1 MNAGKGR
8 TWVSSDEID
17 EIRAPIREELM
28 LLERELDRIFS
39 PDVDLV
45 SAIGRHLV
53 TTKGKMVRPI
63 LVFLSAKLGNRDI
76 GNAIRVAAA
85 VEVIHTATLLHD
97 DSIDRSHLRRG
108 LPTVNRL
115 WNDQVSVIMGD
126 HLFCSAF
133 RLVHEAGLFDVAAV
147 LSWGSDRMT
156 YGEMYQM
163 DLRGKYDVTEE
174 AYLRMIKLK
183 TAALFAAACKA
194 GAMVGGLSKQN
205 RDALAAYG
213 DCLGIAFQ
221 MVDDILDFVGDVN
234 LLGKPVGND
243 LRDGRVTLPLIVALR
258 NAGADEAGRIR
269 EIISSGSLDDTAW
282 GEVLKFVDENDGI
295 GYTRRSA
302 GNLVADAKTC
312 IEHLES
318 SPAKAS
324 LMRLADL
331 VVTRFK

>member
-8 TWVSSDEID
+8 TWVSSDDIKG
-17 EIRAPIREELM
+17 PIREELK
-28 LLERELDRIFS
+28 LLEQELDRIFS

-45 SAIGRHLV
+45 SAIGSHLV

-63 LVFLSAKLGNRDI
+63 LVFLSAKLGDPDI
-76 GNAIRVAAA
+76 DDAIRVAAA

-133 RLVHEAGLFDVAAV
+133 RLVHEAGLYDVASV

-194 GAMVGGLSKQN
+194 GAMVGGLPRET
-205 RDALAAYG
+205 RDALTAYG
-213 DCLGIAFQ
+213 EFLGIAFQ

-243 LRDGRVTLPLIVALR
+243 LRDGRVTLPLIAALR
-258 NAGADEAGRIR
+258 NAGADQAGRIR
-269 EIISSGSLDDTAW
+269 EIAASESFDDAAW
-282 GEVLKFVDENDGI
+282 REILAFVEKNDGI
-295 GYTRRSA
+295 AYTRRSA
-302 GNLVADAKTC
+302 DKLVANAKTS
-312 IEHLES
+312 IEHLEPG
-318 SPAKAS
+318 PAKAS
-324 LMRLADL
+324 LMSLADL
-331 VVTRFK
+331 VVTRYK

>member
-1 MNAGKGR
+1 MDAGKGR
-8 TWVSSDEID
+8 TWVSSDRIK
-17 EIRAPIREELM
+17 APIREELS

-53 TTKGKMVRPI
+53 STKGKMLRPV
-63 LVFLSAKLGNRDI
+63 LVFLSAKLGDPDTDSAVR
-76 GNAIRVAAA
+76 AAAA

-133 RLVHEAGLFDVAAV
+133 RLVHEVGLFDVASV

-163 DLRGKYDVTEE
+163 DLRGKLDVTEE

-183 TAALFAAACKA
+183 TAALFSAACRA
-194 GAMVGGLSKQN
+194 GAIVGGLSVEDQE
-205 RDALAAYG
+205 ALAAYG

-221 MVDDILDFVGDVN
+221 MIDDILDFIGDVD
-234 LLGKPVGND
+234 LIGKPVGND
-243 LRDGRVTLPLIVALR
+243 LRDGRVTLPLIVGMR
-258 NAGADEAGRIR
+258 NADGEEVSRVR
-269 EIISSGSLDDTAW
+269 EIIASDSLDDAAW
-282 GEVLKFVDENDGI
+282 DEILRFVKENDGI
-295 GYTRRSA
+295 DYTRNSA
-302 GNLVADAKTC
+302 ESLVAKAKTG
-312 IEHLES
+312 IEHLQAS
-318 SPAKAS
+318 AAKDS
-324 LMRLADL
+324 LLFLADL
-331 VVTRFK
+331 VVTRHK

>member
-1 MNAGKGR
+1 MDAGKDR
-8 TWVSSDEID
+8 TWDSSDKIK
-17 EIRAPIREELM
+17 APIREELD

-53 TTKGKMVRPI
+53 STKGKMVRPV
-63 LVFLSAKLGNRDI
+63 LVFLSAKLGNPDTDS
-76 GNAIRVAAA
+76 AIRAAAA

-133 RLVHEAGLFDVAAV
+133 RLVHDAGLFDVASV

-163 DLRGKYDVTEE
+163 DLRGKFDVTEE
-174 AYLRMIKLK
+174 AYLRMVKLK

-194 GAMVGGLSKQN
+194 GAIVGGLSGKDQE
-205 RDALAAYG
+205 ALAAYG

-221 MVDDILDFVGDVN
+221 MVDDILDFIGDVD
-234 LLGKPVGND
+234 LIGKPVGND

-258 NAGADEAGRIR
+258 NAGSEEASNISHVITADT
-269 EIISSGSLDDTAW
+269 LDDAAW
-282 GEVLKFVDENDGI
+282 EEVLDFVMSM
-295 GYTRRSA
+295 T
-302 GNLVADAKTC
+302 
-312 IEHLES
+312 
-318 SPAKAS
+318 AS
-324 LMRLADL
+324 
-331 VVTRFK
+331 VTRGGVPRASPPKPRHASNTLNPVLRRKRYWASRIS

>member
-8 TWVSSDEID
+8 TWVSSDEIK
-17 EIRAPIREELM
+17 APIREELS

-63 LVFLSAKLGNRDI
+63 LVLLSAKLGDPDI
-76 GNAIRVAAA
+76 DSAIRVAAA

-133 RLVHEAGLFDVAAV
+133 RLVHEARLFDVAAV

-194 GAMVGGLSKQN
+194 GAMLGGLSSPD
-205 RDALAAYG
+205 RDGLAAYG

-221 MVDDILDFVGDVN
+221 MVDDVLDFVGDVD
-234 LLGKPVGND
+234 LLGKPIGND

-258 NAGADEAGRIR
+258 NAGADKAGRMT
-269 EIISSGSLDDTAW
+269 EIIAGDTFDDAAW
-282 GEVLKFVDENDGI
+282 SEVLKFVNENDGV

-302 GNLVADAKTC
+302 ETLVANAKTC
-312 IEHLES
+312 IEHLDP

-324 LMRLADL
+324 LMSLADL
-331 VVTRFK
+331 VVTRHK